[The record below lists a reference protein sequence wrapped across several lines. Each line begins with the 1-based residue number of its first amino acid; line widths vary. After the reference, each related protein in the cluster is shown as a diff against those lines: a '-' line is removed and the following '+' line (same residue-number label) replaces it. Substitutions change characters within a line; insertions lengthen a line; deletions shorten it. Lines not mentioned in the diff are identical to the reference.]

1 MDSCRVFLLRCWLW
15 LRCHS
20 SAECRIFRI
29 VDKSDACCPHTPHK
43 WTPHRYHTEDWWV
56 RADTTTSPLLCWW
69 LGLGANKQGYDSL
82 LTSECFLPG
91 CSCLQ
96 SPFQDGCHGWW
107 GERKEG
113 YDDLF
118 PRSLLWEP
126 GRLGEECEE
135 AKPPVHGDGWECYTG
150 TCCISSLLLSL
161 ALRWAPWVKRDSSDE
176 AHFVN
181 IIFSKES
188 DTIDTQTQL
197 STKWNTPFPWLTF
210 FFFLNS
216 FEFKP
221 RQ

>member
-1 MDSCRVFLLRCWLW
+1 MIQCLQVSCFLL
-15 LRCHS
+15 
-20 SAECRIFRI
+20 
-29 VDKSDACCPHTPHK
+29 
-43 WTPHRYHTEDWWV
+43 
-56 RADTTTSPLLCWW
+56 
-69 LGLGANKQGYDSL
+69 
-82 LTSECFLPG
+82 G

-96 SPFQDGCHGWW
+96 SPFQDGSHGWW

-126 GRLGEECEE
+126 GRLGVECEE
-135 AKPPVHGDGWECYTG
+135 AKSPVHGDGWECYTG
-150 TCCISSLLLSL
+150 TCCISLLLLSL
-161 ALRWAPWVKRDSSDE
+161 ALFWAPWVKWDSSDE

-188 DTIDTQTQL
+188 DTIEHTHIRQHNFQPNETRP
-197 STKWNTPFPWLTF
+197 SHGWL
-210 FFFLNS
+210 FFLNS